1 MSFSWEETGL
11 LLGWVVGIAL
21 SFFRAVMLLCF
32 SGVLVSLP
40 KEEMLRQILPDLQY
54 SSLLPVFVKLL

>member
-1 MSFSWEETGL
+1 
-11 LLGWVVGIAL
+11 
-21 SFFRAVMLLCF
+21 MLLCF